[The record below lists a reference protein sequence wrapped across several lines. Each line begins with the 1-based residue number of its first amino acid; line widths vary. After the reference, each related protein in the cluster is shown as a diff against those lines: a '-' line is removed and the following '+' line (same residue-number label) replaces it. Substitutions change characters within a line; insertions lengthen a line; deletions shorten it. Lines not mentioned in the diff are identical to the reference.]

1 MKEGMRGDL
10 SIGVRALLRAL
21 PRAHRE
27 HLAGDLVEEY
37 RRSVLP
43 SRGHGPARRWLWR
56 ATMKAVVLDRLIR
69 GWDRLRGEGPVRR
82 VSPNSGTSANKKNT
96 METLIQDLRYALRSL
111 ARSPLLVVVA
121 VVTLGLGI
129 GANTAIFSVV
139 DGIMLKPLPFHEP
152 ERLVLSW
159 ETYRTRNMM
168 QGQVSYP
175 NLEEWRQ
182 RNRVYDDIGAYH
194 GNRHTLTGLGLPE
207 RIMGARSTHNLFT
220 VLGIRPAMGRL
231 FLPEDDLQGAEDVV
245 VVSHSFWQ
253 TRFGNQEFTGEHRI
267 ILDEIPF
274 TVVGVLPPEF
284 TLPIR
289 LSDAQLWTPLAQDF
303 FAFSHREYPMSIPVA
318 RMKPGVTIE
327 EVRAD
332 MARVG
337 RELEEA
343 FPETNTEHGTNPVPL
358 MEQTSAGVRSQLY
371 LLLGAVGL
379 VLLIACVNVANLL
392 YARGSDRQREIG
404 IRAALGAGRRR
415 VIQQVLTESLILSVI
430 GGVVG
435 AVIALWG
442 TRFLVALLPPSYP
455 RVDDIIVDGRV
466 LAFAAGIS
474 IAAAVIA
481 GLLPALRVSRSD
493 LRSALGEGNRASPSR
508 ERHRVRRTL
517 VVAEVAMAL
526 VLLVGGGLL
535 VRSFQQMMAVDPGFN
550 PENVLTFRMAR
561 DWPDYHADRRAE
573 FHVELSE
580 RLAALPGAISAG
592 AGTWMPLTG
601 GFRASI
607 QKQEE
612 PDVPRGER
620 PVVRYLSVT
629 PTYFETLEIPLLR
642 GRSFTDQD
650 TRYTPGVVL
659 VNEAAAELIWPGE
672 DPLGHV
678 IEPGVDIND
687 VDPDLF
693 EVVGVVGNVADERLD
708 ADPGAAIYVP
718 HSQQTWPTVAFAV
731 RTAVEPSSLIPQ
743 VRELV
748 AEMTE
753 EATFSYM
760 PLEDTL
766 DRSVVERRFLTT
778 VIGLFAFLALVL
790 SSVGIYGVL
799 AYSVAQRTHE
809 MGLRMALGAQAPRVL
824 YLVMKESMVL
834 VVIGLVMGVAGALAG
849 TRLLASQLFGVTSTD
864 PVTYVGVSLLLIAA
878 GVLAT
883 LIPSRRAVRVDPMV
897 ALRAE

>member
-1 MKEGMRGDL
+1 MRRDL
-10 SIGVRALLRAL
+10 PVGVRILLRAL
-21 PRAHRE
+21 PGAHRE
-27 HLAGDLVEEY
+27 HLVGDLVEEY
-37 RRSVLP
+37 HRTVLP
-43 SRGHGPARRWLWR
+43 SRGQGPARRWLWR
-56 ATMKAVVLDRLIR
+56 TSLKAVVVDRMIR
-69 GWDRLRGEGPVRR
+69 GWDRLRGEAPGSRKRSTPP
-82 VSPNSGTSANKKNT
+82 SKKNT
-96 METLIQDLRYALRSL
+96 METVIQDLRYAIRSL

-168 QGQVSYP
+168 EGQVSYP
-175 NLEEWRQ
+175 NLEEWQQ
-182 RNRVYDDIGAYH
+182 RNRVYEDIGVYH
-194 GNRHTLTGLGLPE
+194 PMQHTLTGMGLPE
-207 RIMGARSTHNLFT
+207 RIRGARSTHNLFS
-220 VLGIRPAMGRL
+220 VLGIQPAMGRL
-231 FLPEDDLQGAEDVV
+231 FLPEDDLMGAEDVV
-245 VVSHSFWQ
+245 VVSHSFWL
-253 TRFGNQEFTGEHRI
+253 THFGDQEFTGEHRI
-267 ILDEIPF
+267 VLDEIPF
-274 TVVGVLPPEF
+274 TVVGVLPPDF
-284 TLPIR
+284 AFPIYV
-289 LSDAQLWTPLAQDF
+289 SEAQLWTPLAQDF

-318 RMKPGVTIE
+318 RMKDGVSIE

-337 RELEEA
+337 REMEEA

-358 MEQTSAGVRSQLY
+358 MDQTSARVRSQLY
-371 LLLGAVGL
+371 LLLGSVGL

-392 YARGSDRQREIG
+392 YARGSDRKREIG

-415 VIQQVLTESLILSVI
+415 VIQQVLTESLILSVL
-430 GGVVG
+430 GGVAG
-435 AVIALWG
+435 ALIALWG
-442 TRFLVALLPPSYP
+442 TRSLVALLPPSYP
-455 RVDDIIVDGRV
+455 RVDDILVDGRV

-474 IAAAVIA
+474 ILTAVVA
-481 GLLPALRVSRSD
+481 GILPALRVSRSD

-508 ERHRVRRTL
+508 ERHRVRRVL
-517 VVAEVAMAL
+517 VVTEVAMAL

-535 VRSFQQMMAVDPGFN
+535 VRSFQRMMAVDPGFN

-580 RLAALPGAISAG
+580 RLAALPGAVSAG

-607 QKQEE
+607 AKQEE

-642 GRSFTDQD
+642 GRSLSHQD
-650 TRYTPGVVL
+650 TRYTLGVVV

-718 HSQQTWPTVAFAV
+718 HGQQTWPTVAFAV
-731 RTAVEPSSLIPQ
+731 RTAVDPSSLVPQ

-790 SSVGIYGVL
+790 ASVGIYGVL

-809 MGLRMALGAQAPRVL
+809 MGLRMALGAQATRVL
-824 YLVMKESMVL
+824 SLVLKESLLL
-834 VVIGLVMGVAGALAG
+834 VAIGVAIGLLGALAG
-849 TRLLASQLFGVTSTD
+849 TRLLTSQLFGVTATD
-864 PVTYVGVSLLLIAA
+864 PVTYLGMSLLLIAA
-878 GVLAT
+878 GIVAT
-883 LIPSRRAVRVDPMV
+883 LVPSRRAVRVDPMV